1 MISKRDRSTNLKNNA
16 GAGGAS
22 GVAGVAGNV
31 MQCEPKGGFLIFLFF
46 SSSTEY
52 CMLIVDAYPKQ
63 KFMCFFHI
71 KICQKTKTREGHFLG
86 LE

>member
-16 GAGGAS
+16 GAGDAS
-22 GVAGVAGNV
+22 GGAGVAGNV

-52 CMLIVDAYPKQ
+52 CMLMHILSKSLCVSSILKYVKKRKQ
-63 KFMCFFHI
+63 GKGIF
-71 KICQKTKTREGHFLG
+71 
-86 LE
+86 